1 MESKCNGDLEED
13 FNILDFPDEILLNI
27 FSNLSQDDMFWSIG
41 LTCKKGLY
49 LTCERKIVIEVTNNL
64 KDMNKL
70 QDLSKYIEVLY
81 SITHLVVWTFPED
94 YVSKNENISQNFIKF
109 PRRERQYYIEKSPQF
124 KMDSGLCV
132 VIKVKDNKR
141 DACSQPINAPPIVT
155 FFQKCPNLL
164 GFYWK
169 ATSDFRNRKSS
180 VTVTTK
186 RYPIDTKEWIRSSFP
201 SIEYQPLSCINQN
214 PVNKDGV
221 TGTING
227 VHGVDGVRTLFYPV
241 LSMAKDLKYLTICA
255 WNDAYLSHV
264 IRSLPQ
270 MLENLK
276 FLDLTFSTTLTDEVV
291 ARISFHCKNLE
302 FLDMSLCY
310 KITDEG
316 VKSFQQLRKLKG
328 LVLSGCN
335 NVRDDG
341 IETSL
346 TDLSELKYLDLS
358 CCYLLTNHLLRYGI
372 SSLKSLFCIFL
383 NNCKRVDDGGIHYMA
398 SNCPQLRTIEIENCN
413 QVTCKGLIS
422 ISAYCKHLKVL
433 NLNGIEN
440 ITDIGISAICSNC
453 PELEILELEN
463 AENITLHGFQ
473 KITCCKKLGLL
484 NVNGCPQLTLSS
496 IQDIILGCS
505 LLQALDIRRGCE
517 IISIEEKNTLT
528 ELAPS
533 LKVGQNFGAKGKRHL
548 SMFQIFEDERF
559 RNEYKIIRDCII
571 RSIYPVFDAY
581 KETEYI

>member
-1 MESKCNGDLEED
+1 MESKCNDDVEED
-13 FNILDFPDEILLNI
+13 LNILDFPDEILLNI
-27 FSNLSQDDMFWSIG
+27 FSNLSKDEMFWSIG

-49 LTCERKIVIEVTNNL
+49 LTCEHETVIEMTNNL

-70 QDLSKYIEVLY
+70 QDISKYLEVLY
-81 SITHLVVWTFPED
+81 SITHLVIWTFPED

-124 KMDSGLCV
+124 KLNPGLCV

-141 DACSQPINAPPIVT
+141 DAYSQPINAPPIVT

-169 ATSDFRNRKSS
+169 ATSDFRNRRSS

-186 RYPIDTKEWIRSSFP
+186 RYPIDTREWIRSSFP

-214 PVNKDGV
+214 PVNTEGV
-221 TGTING
+221 TGTRNRAHCI
-227 VHGVDGVRTLFYPV
+227 DGVRTLFYPL

-255 WNDAYLSHV
+255 WNDAYLSHI

-291 ARISFHCKNLE
+291 ARVSFHCKNLE

-335 NVRDDG
+335 NITDKS
-341 IETSL
+341 IETFL
-346 TDLSELKYLDLS
+346 TDLSELRYLDLS
-358 CCYLLTNHLLRYGI
+358 CCTLLTNHFLKYGI
-372 SSLKSLFCIFL
+372 SSLKYLCCVFL
-383 NNCKRVDDGGIHYMA
+383 NNCKRIDDDGIHHMA
-398 SNCPQLRTIEIENCN
+398 SNCPQLKVIEIENCN

-422 ISAYCKHLKVL
+422 ISTYCKHLKIL
-433 NLNGIEN
+433 NLNDIEN

-453 PELEILELEN
+453 PGLEILELKN
-463 AENITLHGFQ
+463 AENISFHGFQ
-473 KITCCKKLGLL
+473 KIIYCKKLAML
-484 NVNGCPQLTLSS
+484 NLNGCSQLTLSS

-517 IISIEEKNTLT
+517 TISIEDKKTLT
-528 ELAPS
+528 QLAPS
-533 LKVGQNFGAKGKRHL
+533 LKLGQNFGAEGKRYH
-548 SMFQIFEDERF
+548 SMFQIFEEERF
-559 RNEYKIIRDCII
+559 RNEYKIIRDNII
-571 RSIYPVFDAY
+571 RSIYPVFDNC
-581 KETEYI
+581 KET